1 MRDLV
6 ESIADY
12 IATAAC
18 IASAD
23 YIAADIGFAV
33 DYSTVV
39 AAAAGIANHIAAAAA
54 ETAGSPAET
63 AGSPA
68 ETAGSPAEL
77 HFQQQLHKNCK
88 TWYFRQSYFRN
99 LCKTS

>member
-12 IATAAC
+12 IATAAG

-39 AAAAGIANHIAAAAA
+39 AAAAGIVNHIAAAAA
-54 ETAGSPAET
+54 ETAAAET
-63 AGSPA
+63 AAA

-77 HFQQQLHKNCK
+77 HFQQQLHKNRK

-99 LCKTS
+99 LYKTS

>member
-12 IATAAC
+12 IATAAG

-39 AAAAGIANHIAAAAA
+39 AAAAA
-54 ETAGSPAET
+54 ETAA
-63 AGSPA
+63 A

-77 HFQQQLHKNCK
+77 HFQQQLHKNRK

>member
-12 IATAAC
+12 IATAAG

-54 ETAGSPAET
+54 ETAS
-63 AGSPA
+63 
-68 ETAGSPAEL
+68 SPAEL
-77 HFQQQLHKNCK
+77 HFQQQLRKNRK

-99 LCKTS
+99 LYKTS

>member
-1 MRDLV
+1 MSLLIYRDLV

-12 IATAAC
+12 IAAAAG

-39 AAAAGIANHIAAAAA
+39 AAAAGIANHIAAAAS
-54 ETAGSPAET
+54 ETAA
-63 AGSPA
+63 A

-77 HFQQQLHKNCK
+77 HFQQQLRKNRK

-99 LCKTS
+99 LYKTS